1 MVSVVEAGGS
11 GANMVVRRKV
21 TAMVDDVR
29 GALTT
34 LLRQRPARALLLSD
48 AMMPTWRYEGRYQ
61 EALAWNDQALA
72 ANPELSAQRCRNL
85 FQQAYTLIDIGLL
98 DEAVTYRQQAE
109 AIADLVGS
117 DELRRQTLIVRANC
131 HFLAGDFESGL
142 RFSQEALQAFESEGE
157 EDRLA
162 VARNQ
167 TAMTLLSMGRLREGA
182 NLARQ
187 ALESQPRATPNR
199 MATLDTLAQAHALLG
214 ELDQARRC
222 WLEAVESG
230 LEIGWKNGIPFCLF
244 GLALVAGLEG
254 DKEAALRFH
263 FAGERLNAEFNI
275 RYVDPIAAPE
285 AELIN
290 RLSNEVG
297 LEVVERLR
305 SESQAQEPDLLLR
318 SLIPAG

>member
-1 MVSVVEAGGS
+1 
-11 GANMVVRRKV
+11 
-21 TAMVDDVR
+21 
-29 GALTT
+29 
-34 LLRQRPARALLLSD
+34 
-48 AMMPTWRYEGRYQ
+48 MMPTWRYEGRYQ

-72 ANPELSAQRCRNL
+72 ANPEPSAQRCRNL
-85 FQQAYTLIDIGLL
+85 FQHAYTLIDIGLL
-98 DEAVTYRQQAE
+98 DEAVTYRRQAE
-109 AIADLVGS
+109 AIADSVGNE
-117 DELRRQTLIVRANC
+117 ELRRQTLIVRANC
-131 HFLAGDFESGL
+131 HFLASDFQSGL
-142 RFSQEALQAFESEGE
+142 RFSLEALQAFEREGD

-187 ALESQPRATPNR
+187 ALDSQLRATPNR

-214 ELDQARRC
+214 ELDQARPL

-254 DKEAALRFH
+254 DKESALRFH
-263 FAGERLNAEFNI
+263 FAGERLNAEFNL
-275 RYVDPIAAPE
+275 RYVDPIAGPE
-285 AELIN
+285 AELVA
-290 RLSNEVG
+290 RLKDEVG
-297 LEVVERLR
+297 QELAERLR